1 MTNLKLLVFTGIL
14 AIALSALCSVPGF
27 GDGTCIETS
36 KCSRAGGK
44 SHKGYCSGKSS
55 IQCCTSVKCGNDG
68 ICKKKGT
75 SNGPMVSGLCP
86 GDASFVCYKNIPCN
100 GNGKCLWSGCNGN
113 TVSGQCP
120 GPNGFKCCVSK
131 GGPTPDTPSHP
142 TGGKGGSKIAS
153 AAKSQ
158 VGKWPYSWG
167 GGNNNGA
174 TVGIKQGISPYCDD
188 RHVKGFDCSG
198 LAKYSVYQGTGVS
211 LPHNAQQQ
219 YNQAKSSGKL
229 VSTSNLQA
237 GDLVFFGKSDSS
249 IHHVAIYVGG
259 GNMVEAPGHNDDCSG
274 KKTREKKLRTDQLR
288 PKAARFF

>member
-36 KCSRAGGK
+36 KCSRAEGK

-75 SNGPMVSGLCP
+75 SNGSMVSGLCP

-131 GGPTPDTPSHP
+131 GGPTPDTQQEE
-142 TGGKGGSKIAS
+142 KEE
-153 AAKSQ
+153 AKLPLLQ
-158 VGKWPYSWG
+158 K
-167 GGNNNGA
+167 A
-174 TVGIKQGISPYCDD
+174 
-188 RHVKGFDCSG
+188 RLESG
-198 LAKYSVYQGTGVS
+198 LIPGVVVIIMELLLES
-211 LPHNAQQQ
+211 N
-219 YNQAKSSGKL
+219 KVL
-229 VSTSNLQA
+229 VHTVMI
-237 GDLVFFGKSDSS
+237 D
-249 IHHVAIYVGG
+249 
-259 GNMVEAPGHNDDCSG
+259 M
-274 KKTREKKLRTDQLR
+274 
-288 PKAARFF
+288 

>member
-27 GDGTCIETS
+27 GDGTCIKTS

-75 SNGPMVSGLCP
+75 SNGSMVSGLCP
-86 GDASFVCYKNIPCN
+86 GDASFVCYK
-100 GNGKCLWSGCNGN
+100 KR
-113 TVSGQCP
+113 
-120 GPNGFKCCVSK
+120 
-131 GGPTPDTPSHP
+131 
-142 TGGKGGSKIAS
+142 GSKIAS

-219 YNQAKSSGKL
+219 YNQAKSSRKIGI
-229 VSTSNLQA
+229 NQ
-237 GDLVFFGKSDSS
+237 
-249 IHHVAIYVGG
+249 
-259 GNMVEAPGHNDDCSG
+259 
-274 KKTREKKLRTDQLR
+274 
-288 PKAARFF
+288 